1 MRWEKPHRNSAR
13 WKGPG
18 WNIEVDVG
26 SVSVITGQS
35 VIFIIILLQKYH
47 LDGTVTYEVDKLDQ
61 DLLVVTYLLF
71 GAGEEHQV
79 SSMSINIIT
88 ITVVKISSTISN
100 WSHRWQQQGLSGEF
114 QDLEGGRAFSR
125 GDTVLSDDD
134 VIFTNHQSSLSVLSE
149 PRLMPSV
156 FTIIIVTLL
165 CMLCTLHYP
174 LFTQLLSRRFEMC
187 YEKAFFLD
195 MSITEFLKWL
205 LNIWIGSTKYL
216 FMKNDA
222 SAQKILIPMCQST

>member
-1 MRWEKPHRNSAR
+1 MRWKKPHRNSAR

-26 SVSVITGQS
+26 SVSVITVHS

-79 SSMSINIIT
+79 SNMSINIIT

-149 PRLMPSV
+149 PRLMLSV

-165 CMLCTLHYP
+165 CMLCTLHYQ
-174 LFTQLLSRRFEMC
+174 LFTQ
-187 YEKAFFLD
+187 FFIQD
-195 MSITEFLKWL
+195 V
-205 LNIWIGSTKYL
+205 
-216 FMKNDA
+216 
-222 SAQKILIPMCQST
+222 